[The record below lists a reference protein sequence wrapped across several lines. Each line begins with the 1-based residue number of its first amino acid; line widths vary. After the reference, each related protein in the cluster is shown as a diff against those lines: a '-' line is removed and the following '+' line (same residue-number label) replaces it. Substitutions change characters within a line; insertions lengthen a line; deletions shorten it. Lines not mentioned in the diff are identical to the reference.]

1 VTRGK
6 AIEVMESWVWMQGET
21 GKKDATVH
29 WESTLDDV
37 EEALDMAIAALR
49 EQPRWISV
57 EERLPE
63 VGVTVLTL
71 DKHGHICDR
80 YMYRCSDGTA
90 LFTAKHLVSSKD
102 VTHWMPMPGL
112 PEVEG

>member
-1 VTRGK
+1 MTIEK
-6 AIEVMESWVWMQGET
+6 AIKLARKWTAGNVCTLREGE
-21 GKKDATVH
+21 AQEYH
-29 WESTLDDV
+29 QMCA
-37 EEALDMAIAALR
+37 EAL
-49 EQPRWISV
+49 EKSRWISV
-57 EERLPE
+57 TERLPE

-102 VTHWMPMPGL
+102 VTHWMPL
-112 PEVEG
+112 PEAPKEEV